1 MSTTLLL
8 LYLVAADPLADQQK
22 LDPPKEASVT
32 APRPK
37 KDTAASTNTSGD
49 SWAYRIGPEDIVQIS
64 VWNND
69 ALSRAVPV
77 RPDGMISLPLLNDV
91 QAAGLTPT
99 ELRSY
104 LMKRLAEYLPS
115 PEVSVIV
122 TDVRSLKV
130 SVVGAVTKPGRY
142 DLKSWATV
150 LDAIAMAGGFTDFA
164 SKSNIMVLRSDGK
177 RSVRLPFNYDKVA
190 SDGTDQSNFYLRPGD
205 IVLVK

>member
-8 LYLVAADPLADQQK
+8 LYLVAADPLAGQQK
-22 LDPPKEASVT
+22 LDSPKEASAT

-37 KDTAASTNTSGD
+37 KDMGASTNTSGD

-104 LMKRLAEYLPS
+104 LVKRLAEYLPS

-130 SVVGAVTKPGRY
+130 SIVGAVAKPGRY